1 MNQVEKK
8 KVGCISL
15 RSETSW
21 LKVRVME
28 TVEAYPERHSPAM
41 NVINP
46 PRPQRELDNVDEVVN
61 WVILLLFRTGY
72 GLYRSIARY
81 EDN

>member
-1 MNQVEKK
+1 MHLFAFRDILAQGSSHG
-8 KVGCISL
+8 VGGSL
-15 RSETSW
+15 
-21 LKVRVME
+21 
-28 TVEAYPERHSPAM
+28 PGRHSPAM

-72 GLYRSIARY
+72 VLYRSIARY